1 LLYTTHNYQEKNKF
15 YKDCDNITTMITAR
29 SQVKDI
35 LKEEDMRNMSNDFME
50 RLDQEVDKLIK
61 NAVKR
66 AKENLRKTVM
76 GRDL

>member
-1 LLYTTHNYQEKNKF
+1 
-15 YKDCDNITTMITAR
+15 MITAR

-35 LKEEDMRNMSNDFME
+35 LKEEGMRNMSNDFME

>member
-1 LLYTTHNYQEKNKF
+1 
-15 YKDCDNITTMITAR
+15 MITAR